1 MKKFFKISR
10 RTALR
15 LVLMVILPLLV
26 LIGGAY
32 YYAVSAR
39 YASTDDA
46 FVKAHMVSVAAQVS
60 GQVKTIAVHENEPVQ
75 AGQVLFRLDD
85 QPYRIALTQAEANLA
100 QVRDEIESLRFEYR
114 QHQAELAQAQA
125 DVAYFQR
132 EFERRQ
138 RLRQTNSISASALDE
153 ARHNLDSAQLKTVTI
168 QREIQQVLA
177 QLGDNPDSPAEEN
190 PRYRQANAAV
200 DKASL
205 NLQYTVV
212 YAPIPG
218 MVGPLKLQPGDY
230 VTTGTPVFSL
240 VSLHH
245 YIEANF
251 KETDLT
257 YIRPEQPA
265 TVKVDA
271 YPGRTWKAMVS
282 SISPASGS
290 EFSLLPPQNASGNWV
305 KVVQRIPV
313 RLELDTAQDAPV
325 LRSGMSVTVSIDTG
339 HEPGFVA
346 WLKGKGAKGHD
357 AVASLE

>member
-1 MKKFFKISR
+1 MKKFFGISR

-15 LVLMVILPLLV
+15 LVLMVFLPLFV
-26 LIGGAY
+26 LIGGVY
-32 YYAVSAR
+32 YYAISAR

-46 FVKAHMVSVAAQVS
+46 YVKAHMVSVAAQVS
-60 GQVKTIAVHENEPVQ
+60 GRVKSIAVRENEPVQ

-114 QHQAELAQAQA
+114 QHQAELAQARE
-125 DVAYFQR
+125 DVGYFQR

-138 RLRQTNSISASALDE
+138 RLRQVNSISAAALDE

-168 QREIQQVLA
+168 QRQIQQVLA
-177 QLGDNPDSPAEEN
+177 QLGNDPDTPAEDN
-190 PRYRQANAAV
+190 PRYRQAAAAV
-200 DKASL
+200 AKAAL
-205 NLQYTVV
+205 DLQYTVV
-212 YAPIPG
+212 HAPIPG
-218 MVGPLKLQPGDY
+218 VVGPLTLQPGDY

-245 YIEANF
+245 YVEANF

-257 YIRPEQPA
+257 YIRPGQSA
-265 TVKVDA
+265 TVKVDT
-271 YPGRTWKAMVS
+271 YPNRTWKAEVA
-282 SISPASGS
+282 SISPAAGN

-313 RLELDTAQDAPV
+313 RLELDTTQDAPV

-346 WLKGKGAKGHD
+346 WLKGAKGHE
-357 AVASLE
+357 AVASTK